1 VLVDSPAAD
10 ADIERLKRTVDLHCP
25 VLDDLRAPT
34 PVALIWRR
42 VSADA

>member
-1 VLVDSPAAD
+1 VDSPAAD
-10 ADIERLKRTVDLHCP
+10 ADIERLKRAVDLHCP

-42 VSADA
+42 VTNVP